1 MADVNSPI
9 NNQQVPGATPTVAPT
24 PTPSAPSPAPAT
36 SGMSSTP
43 IFQASPSGG
52 VVATLRPG
60 QTSFEGQIRA
70 ESDRRSG
77 QASASNTISL
87 SGGNASTAIKLAA
100 TAPQQGTAKAIDE
113 APKTAEAPKSVRN
126 FKVGAQRQEKK
137 PVDWVLWLVV
147 GGLLLIAVFI
157 VYFYNQQRRLKQ
169 VAPEP
174 TVPESVVL
182 NYWGLWEPNSAFSQ
196 VLKDFEDQ
204 NPDVSVIY
212 EQKKDVDNYLSDLQT
227 ALNSSN
233 GPDVFRYHASWRQLL
248 ADQLS
253 TMPTSLRISS
263 NYDSTFYPIASAQL
277 KNAEGQIQGIPL
289 MYDSLA
295 LIYNQALFD
304 EAGVNVPQTW
314 AQFGQTATM
323 LNKYDDSDQ
332 IVQAG
337 AAIGLTDN
345 VDFASDIIMLMA
357 LRQGMD
363 AQDYDEDKLQQAM
376 EYYTSF
382 YTDYNR
388 QVWDRHFDNS
398 TLAFARGQVAMIIG
412 PSWLIHD
419 ITKISPSL
427 KIGVAP
433 VPQLDLENVVEW
445 ATYYA
450 EGVNAK
456 APETRQL
463 AAWRLLDYLSQP
475 EVLRQLYESQAETR
489 SFGEIYPRPDMADE
503 LAQNQYIA
511 PYLQRASR
519 ARNLPFN
526 DRTHDHAVNDEANK
540 VLFEAINKLI
550 DPEARGDNASV
561 RTSILKTLSGY
572 GYAQEPD

>member
-9 NNQQVPGATPTVAPT
+9 NNQQAPGVAPPM
-24 PTPSAPSPAPAT
+24 PTNPTSGVSSPATAT
-36 SGMSSTP
+36 TGASSAP

-70 ESDRRSG
+70 ESGRRSG
-77 QASASNTISL
+77 QASSNNTVSL
-87 SGGNASTAIKLAA
+87 SNSDTSAAIKLAPA
-100 TAPQQGTAKAIDE
+100 APLQEAAKAVDE
-113 APKTAEAPKSVRN
+113 PPKTVEAPKSVRN

-137 PVDWVLWLVV
+137 PINWVLWLVV
-147 GGLLLIAVFI
+147 GGLLLIAIFI

-196 VLKDFEDQ
+196 VLKDFEEQ
-204 NPDVSVIY
+204 NPGVSVIY
-212 EQKKDVDNYLSDLQT
+212 EQKKDVDNYLSDLQA

-263 NYDSTFYPIASAQL
+263 NYDSTFYPIASVQL
-277 KNAEGQIQGIPL
+277 KNADGQIQGIPL

-304 EAGVNVPQTW
+304 EAGVSVPQTW
-314 AQFGQTATM
+314 AQFGQTATL
-323 LNKYDDSDQ
+323 LNKYDDNDQ
-332 IVQAG
+332 IIQAG
-337 AAIGLTDN
+337 AAVGLVDN

-357 LRQGMD
+357 LQQGMD
-363 AQDYDEDKLQQAM
+363 AQDYDEDKLQQAL

-388 QVWDRHFDNS
+388 QVWDQHFDNS

-475 EVLRQLYESQAETR
+475 DVLRQLYEAQAETR

-526 DRTHDHAVNDEANK
+526 DRTHDHAVNDNASR
-540 VLFEAINKLI
+540 VLFDAVNKFI
-550 DPEARGDNASV
+550 DPEASSDNASV
-561 RTSILKTLSGY
+561 RTNILKTLSRY
-572 GYAQEPD
+572 GYAQEPN